1 MGKRILLDI
10 APNSVQHSVEVDENG
25 FTYAEHQ
32 TDELEQ
38 VILDECA
45 AARSLHQRKSNFQLA
60 ARVPIVTHAMW
71 KKEWRQHHKDKVPWP
86 QFLAAKLN
94 SRDYCKLRTGHKD
107 SAFGKKL

>member
-10 APNSVQHSVEVDENG
+10 SPTGVEHSVDVDENG

-32 TDELEQ
+32 PDHLEQ
-38 VILDECA
+38 AILDECA

-71 KKEWRQHHKDKVPWP
+71 KKEWREHHKDSVTWP

-94 SRDYCKLRTGHKD
+94 SRDNCKLRTGYKD
-107 SAFGKKL
+107 GAFGKKL

>member
-10 APNSVQHSVEVDENG
+10 APNSVQHHVEVDENG

-32 TDELEQ
+32 TDALEKL
-38 VILDECA
+38 VLDECA

-60 ARVPIVTHAMW
+60 ARVPIVTHTMW
-71 KKEWRQHHKDKVPWP
+71 KKEWRETYKDSMPWP

-94 SRDYCKLRTGHKD
+94 NRDNANLRCGMGRG
-107 SAFGKKL
+107 AWGKKL